1 MNNVG
6 IDRVA
11 FIDEVHPYLK
21 DRLLKR
27 GIACDDLTAKSSDAI
42 FDIIDKYQ
50 GIVIRSRFPVNK
62 QFLDK
67 AIGLKFIARS
77 GAGMENIDIEY
88 ARSKGIALFNSPE
101 GNRTA
106 VAEHAMGMLLSL
118 FNHLNSA
125 DKEVRNGKWDREGNR
140 GIELE
145 GKTLAIIGYGNMGS
159 AFAQRLKCFGVKVI
173 AFDKFKKNYGNNLVL
188 ETNWAQIY
196 KEADIVSLH
205 VPLAE
210 DTRYLMNELR
220 FNSFK
225 KPIYLINTARGMNV
239 KIKDMLAAIDQ
250 KRVLGACLDVLE
262 FESTSFEKM
271 DNLQRDYTALM
282 NCDKVLLSPHVAGW
296 TQESYYKLSWFL
308 YQKIFKQFF
317 DNS

>member
-1 MNNVG
+1 MNNGG
-6 IDRVA
+6 INRVA
-11 FIDEVHPYLK
+11 FLDEVHPYLK
-21 DRLLKR
+21 EQLSKR
-27 GIACDDLTAKSSDAI
+27 GIACDDLTGKSSNTI

-88 ARSKGIALFNSPE
+88 ARLKGIALFNSPE

-106 VAEHAMGMLLSL
+106 VAEHTIGMLLSL
-118 FNHLNSA
+118 FNQLNRA
-125 DKEVRNGKWDREGNR
+125 DMEVRDGIWDREGNR
-140 GIELE
+140 GMELE

-159 AFAQRLKCFGVKVI
+159 ALAKRLQCFGVKVL
-173 AFDKFKKNYGNNLVL
+173 AYDKYKKGYGNNRVL
-188 ETNWAQIY
+188 ETDWEQIY

-210 DTRYLMNELR
+210 DTLYLMNKTR

-225 KPIYLINTARGMNV
+225 KPVFLINTARGKNV
-239 KIKDMLAAIDQ
+239 KTVDLLAAIGQ
-250 KRVLGACLDVLE
+250 GKVLGACLDVLE
-262 FESTSFEKM
+262 FESTSFENMEGNGDIYK
-271 DNLQRDYTALM
+271 ALLKS
-282 NCDKVLLSPHVAGW
+282 DKVILSPHVAGW
-296 TQESYYKLSWFL
+296 TKESYYKLSWFL
-308 YQKIFKQFF
+308 FKKIKESFF
-317 DNS
+317 DKV

>member
-1 MNNVG
+1 MNNGG
-6 IDRVA
+6 INRVA
-11 FIDEVHPYLK
+11 FLDEVHPYLK
-21 DRLLKR
+21 EQLSKR
-27 GIACDDLTAKSSDAI
+27 GIACDDLTGKSSNTI

-88 ARSKGIALFNSPE
+88 ARLKGIALFNSPE

-106 VAEHAMGMLLSL
+106 VAEHTIGMLLSL
-118 FNHLNSA
+118 FNQLNRA
-125 DKEVRNGKWDREGNR
+125 DMEVRDGIWDREGNR
-140 GIELE
+140 GMELE

-159 AFAQRLKCFGVKVI
+159 ALAKRLQCFGVKVL
-173 AFDKFKKNYGNNLVL
+173 AYDKYKKGYGNNRVL
-188 ETNWAQIY
+188 ETDWERIY

-210 DTRYLMNELR
+210 DTLYLMDKTR

-225 KPIYLINTARGMNV
+225 KPVFLINTARGKNV
-239 KIKDMLAAIDQ
+239 KTVDLLAAIGQ
-250 KRVLGACLDVLE
+250 GKVLGACLDVLE
-262 FESTSFEKM
+262 FESTSFENMEGNGKI
-271 DNLQRDYTALM
+271 YKALLKS
-282 NCDKVLLSPHVAGW
+282 DKVILSPHVAGW
-296 TQESYYKLSWFL
+296 TKESYYKLSWFL
-308 YQKIFKQFF
+308 YQKIADIYF
-317 DNS
+317 DNN

>member
-1 MNNVG
+1 MNNGG
-6 IDRVA
+6 INRVA
-11 FIDEVHPYLK
+11 FLDEVHPYLK
-21 DRLLKR
+21 EQLSKR
-27 GIACDDLTAKSSDAI
+27 GIACDDLTGKSSNTI

-88 ARSKGIALFNSPE
+88 ARLKGIALFNSPE

-106 VAEHAMGMLLSL
+106 VAEHTIGMLLSL
-118 FNHLNSA
+118 FNQLNRA
-125 DKEVRNGKWDREGNR
+125 DMEVRDGIWDREGNR
-140 GIELE
+140 GMELE

-159 AFAQRLKCFGVKVI
+159 ALAKRLQCFGVKVL
-173 AFDKFKKNYGNNLVL
+173 AYDKYKKGYGNNRVL
-188 ETNWAQIY
+188 ETDWERIY

-210 DTRYLMNELR
+210 DTLYLMDKTR

-225 KPIYLINTARGMNV
+225 KPVFLINTARGKNV
-239 KIKDMLAAIDQ
+239 KTVDLLAAIGQ
-250 KRVLGACLDVLE
+250 GKVLGACLDVLE
-262 FESTSFEKM
+262 FESTSFENMEGNGDIYK
-271 DNLQRDYTALM
+271 ALLKS
-282 NCDKVLLSPHVAGW
+282 DKVILSPHVAGW
-296 TQESYYKLSWFL
+296 TKESYYKLSWFL
-308 YQKIFKQFF
+308 FKKIKESFF
-317 DNS
+317 DKV